1 MSQDS
6 ISDTETPKRT
16 VERQGSIPPSSPI
29 SVGGRSDAESD
40 AEQSGTPGT
49 PGARLD
55 GATKEEVVAMFKKQ
69 ERVLARY
76 KTRFSEVLQFVTS
89 LFLHDFK
96 GFQFQL
102 N

>member
-1 MSQDS
+1 M
-6 ISDTETPKRT
+6 
-16 VERQGSIPPSSPI
+16 
-29 SVGGRSDAESD
+29 GGRSDAESD

-49 PGARLD
+49 PGARLE

-76 KTRFSEVLQFVTS
+76 KTRFSEVSHFVTS

-96 GFQFQL
+96 GFQFQS